1 MSSISFNGI
10 GSGIPVQQIVEA
22 SVAAESRPLQFLQ
35 RDRDFAKAQ
44 ISAYGQ
50 LTSRMDALRSAME
63 KLKGE
68 DKFAL
73 LSAKSTNAN
82 LFTAT
87 ASREAGATNGNYA
100 IEVLSEA
107 KNYRFVSAKINNEKN
122 TSGEAVNPLS
132 GTLTISGA
140 DVKDA
145 NNNPIEG
152 LKDADGNPLT
162 VTIDI
167 NSLTDRSLDGVRKAI
182 NDDPRLKG
190 LVQANLIQDGDG
202 ARLSI
207 NTIGTGDESRFTVS
221 MSDNPLDPSGD
232 PIFPADLKSD
242 FSSKDYN
249 PADLQQTSLDARIL
263 IEGGIERSS
272 STNVFNDVVTGVNI
286 TLKAGAASSDN
297 KKGTLAV
304 TADTA
309 EIKNRINNFV
319 KAYND
324 VVIHL
329 NEAKKG
335 PLSNE
340 SVLRSIESVLRKE
353 LLTPTGEDG
362 DLDNTLSRLGV
373 KTFVERGGDANNPSS
388 RNGTL
393 ELDNTTLD
401 KLLADDFDKLAYVF
415 GNEETG
421 YAARF
426 SSLAAQLTSTT
437 AVNGQLQKGLIQSR
451 NEGLN
456 LEVKRIETR
465 IESTEM
471 RLKSFEARLY
481 AQFSSIEGLVANL
494 NSTANYIGQQINA
507 LPGYQRKK

>member
-1 MSSISFNGI
+1 MSGISFGGI

-73 LSAKSTNAN
+73 LSAKSTNAD

-87 ASREAGATNGNYA
+87 ASREAGATKGNYA

-122 TSGEAVNPLS
+122 ASGEAVNPLS

-140 DVKDA
+140 DVNDA
-145 NNNPIEG
+145 NGDPIEG

-162 VTIDI
+162 VIIDI

-221 MSDNPLDPSGD
+221 MSDAPLDPSGAAITPANLKSAFSSD
-232 PIFPADLKSD
+232 DYDPADM
-242 FSSKDYN
+242 
-249 PADLQQTSLDARIL
+249 QTSLDARIL
-263 IEGGIERSS
+263 IEGGIERRS
-272 STNVFNDVVTGVNI
+272 STNVFNEVVTGVNI
-286 TLKAGAASSDN
+286 TLKAGAASLDN
-297 KKGTLAV
+297 KTGTLAV

-340 SVLRSIESVLRKE
+340 SVLRSIESSLRNE

-362 DLDNTLSRLGV
+362 DLSNTLSVLGV

-388 RNGTL
+388 SNGTL
-393 ELDNTTLD
+393 QLDNATLD
-401 KLLADDFDKLAYVF
+401 KLLAEDFDQLAYIF
-415 GNEETG
+415 GDEETG

-437 AVNGQLQKGLIQSR
+437 TINGQLQKGLIQSR
-451 NEGLN
+451 NEGLG

-471 RLKSFEARLY
+471 RLKSFEERLY
-481 AQFSSIEGLVANL
+481 AQFSAIEGLVANM
-494 NSTANYIGQQINA
+494 NSMGSYIGQQINS
-507 LPGYQRKK
+507 LPGYTRQ